1 MDNFR
6 LFAAVMLYSILAN
19 NFKYFCEVFLKKLAV
34 ILFSGFL
41 FTYANASNW
50 VQVHSD
56 LEQKRYVYVDIESI
70 SVQGEYKQVLSKRIA
85 IEDKIYFIVF
95 NSYDCKSNP
104 MRVKTTYFT
113 SYNLDGSVRYS
124 GSKSNFFEPLSPGT
138 ASKLEA
144 DFVCNF

>member
-1 MDNFR
+1 M
-6 LFAAVMLYSILAN
+6 
-19 NFKYFCEVFLKKLAV
+19 KKLAV
-34 ILFSGFL
+34 ILFFGFL

-50 VQVHSD
+50 VQVHSNP
-56 LEQKRYVYVDIESI
+56 EQKRYVYVDIESI

-124 GSKSNFFEPLSPGT
+124 GTKSNFFEPLSSGT

-144 DFVCNF
+144 DFVCNFWFFVHYRGRNVIYTKPNN

>member
-1 MDNFR
+1 M
-6 LFAAVMLYSILAN
+6 
-19 NFKYFCEVFLKKLAV
+19 KKLAV
-34 ILFSGFL
+34 ILFFGFL

-50 VQVHSD
+50 VQVHSNP
-56 LEQKRYVYVDIESI
+56 EQKRYVYVDIESI

-85 IEDKIYFIVF
+85 IEDRIYFIVL

-124 GSKSNFFEPLSPGT
+124 GTKSNFFEPLSSGT